1 MLDSPQPLGPLVEY
15 QQPTTPFCGLI
26 LVGEAPG
33 AEEVRQGRPF
43 CGRSGRLLD
52 EVLISA
58 GISRES
64 LLIANVFRYQPPK
77 NKVDHFFSSRR
88 AAAAEGVALDE
99 SYGKFGV
106 GYLRAA
112 FAPELAALRDT
123 ILHVKPRAVV
133 TVGRTPLWA
142 LTGLV
147 TMTPVRGQWQESRL
161 VPGIPVM
168 PTFHPS
174 FIIRGNWAQKDLMIA
189 DIAAANSHPAQ
200 VAA

>member
-1 MLDSPQPLGPLVEY
+1 MPDSSFFGSPLVPY
-15 QQPTTPFCGLI
+15 QQPTVLFCGLI

-33 AEEVRQGRPF
+33 AEEVKQGRPF
-43 CGRSGRLLD
+43 CGRSGKLLD
-52 EVLISA
+52 EVLASA

-77 NKVDHFFSSRR
+77 NKVDCFFSSKR
-88 AAAAEGVALDE
+88 AATAEGIAIDE

-106 GYLRAA
+106 GYVRAE
-112 FAPELAALRDT
+112 FAPELDALRAE
-123 ILHVKPRAVV
+123 IAKVKPRAVI

-142 LTGLV
+142 LTGQV
-147 TMTPVRGQWQESRL
+147 TMGPVRGQWQENRL
-161 VPGIPVM
+161 VPSIPVM

-174 FIIRGNWAQKDLMIA
+174 FIIRGNWAQKDLMIE
-189 DIAAANSHPAQ
+189 DIKQALALPAK